1 MTCNSCVTRVKS
13 ELLKLGDIESAEVQ
27 LATPQATITMQRHIP
42 VEKLQEAVSKA
53 GTYKIAEVNGMQ
65 HHAPTSAVAQTAESN
80 SYFPIVLIFA
90 FITGITL
97 FIQWIQGVFMWM
109 QWMRHFM
116 AGFFFVFSFFKF
128 MNLRGF
134 QEGYG
139 TYDIVARRWP
149 TWGWIYPFVELA
161 LAFAFLSGFEPLI
174 TNIVTLLVMGVSSI
188 GVIQSLR
195 RKSTFQCACLG
206 TVIKLPLSK
215 VTLAEDLLMVLM
227 SAAMIIALIA

>member
-1 MTCNSCVTRVKS
+1 MTCSSCTARVKS
-13 ELLKLGDIESAEVQ
+13 ELLKLGDIESVEVQ
-27 LATPQATITMQRHIP
+27 LAAPQATITMQRHIP
-42 VEKLQEAVSKA
+42 VEKLQAAIDKA
-53 GTYKIAEVNGMQ
+53 GTYKIAASNGTA
-65 HHAPTSAVAQTAESN
+65 HHVSGTVETQTSESN

-90 FITGITL
+90 FITGITF

-139 TYDIVARRWP
+139 TYDVVARRWP
-149 TWGWIYPFVELA
+149 VWGWIYPFVELA

-174 TNIVTLLVMGVSSI
+174 TNVVTLLVMGVSSI

-195 RKSTFQCACLG
+195 RKSSFQCACLG